1 MNTSVI
7 KKFAIQTYGCQMN
20 VADSELVEGILTKLG
35 LEKTSN
41 FDEADAIFLNTCAIS
56 CLLYTSPSPRD

>member
-20 VADSELVEGILTKLG
+20 VADSELVEGILTNLG
-35 LEKTSN
+35 LEKTSDY
-41 FDEADAIFLNTCAIS
+41 DEADAIFWNTWAI
-56 CLLYTSPSPRD
+56 RENA

>member
-1 MNTSVI
+1 MNTSLI

-35 LEKTSN
+35 LEKTSDY
-41 FDEADAIFLNTCAIS
+41 DEA
-56 CLLYTSPSPRD
+56 CLLYTSPSPRDS